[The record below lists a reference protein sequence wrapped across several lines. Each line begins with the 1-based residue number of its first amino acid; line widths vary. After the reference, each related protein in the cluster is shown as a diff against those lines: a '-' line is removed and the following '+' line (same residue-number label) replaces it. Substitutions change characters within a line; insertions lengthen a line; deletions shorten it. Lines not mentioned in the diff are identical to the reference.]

1 MRLAVECAGEAVE
14 LECFDNALSEMVA
27 TDILAGRTYPRVDAA
42 ADVRIVLDVGAN
54 VGAAAVWFALAY
66 PAATVHALEPAREPF
81 ALLARNTADMP
92 RVVAHRIGLFSGD
105 RSASLRHGALD
116 TVTASV
122 GASRLTR
129 ADAETVQLRAASDW
143 LREQAID
150 RVDVLK
156 LDTEGCEV
164 PILEGMRDQLG
175 AMQVLHV
182 EFHREADRK
191 AIDRLVGDTHV
202 LVAGHIHHAHRGEL
216 TYVTNAIASAP
227 EFARHEITVDL
238 EPD

>member
-1 MRLAVECAGEAVE
+1 MRLSVELAGEAVE

-27 TDILAGRTYPRVDAA
+27 TDILAGRTYPKIDAA
-42 ADVRIVLDVGAN
+42 VEVRTVLDVGAN
-54 VGAAAVWFALAY
+54 VGAAAVWFSVVY
-66 PAATVHALEPAREPF
+66 PDATVHALEPAREPF
-81 ALLARNTADMP
+81 ALLARNTADRP
-92 RVVAHRIGLFSGD
+92 RVVAHQLGLFSAD
-105 RSASLRHGALD
+105 RSVPLHHGALD

-122 GASRLTR
+122 GVSRLTR
-129 ADAETVQLRAASDW
+129 ADAETVQLRAVADW

-164 PILEGMRDQLG
+164 PILEGMRGRL
-175 AMQVLHV
+175 ASVQVLHV

-191 AIDRLVGDTHV
+191 AIDRLVGDTHL
-202 LVAGHIHHAHRGEL
+202 LVYGHIHHAHRGEL
-216 TYVTNAIASAP
+216 TYVANALALDP

-238 EPD
+238 